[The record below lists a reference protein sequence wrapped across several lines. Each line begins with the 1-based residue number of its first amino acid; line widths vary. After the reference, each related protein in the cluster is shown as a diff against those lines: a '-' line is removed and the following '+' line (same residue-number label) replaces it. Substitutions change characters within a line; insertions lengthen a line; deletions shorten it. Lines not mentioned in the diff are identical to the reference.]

1 MHFTHSVSIH
11 IYLED
16 RGKQNKKPQARG
28 PAILC
33 IDSSTTVTEYVYHVY
48 IIFFFE
54 TVYDSTPI
62 SPNSVMGVTI

>member
-1 MHFTHSVSIH
+1 MINIALFEMHFTHSVTKH
-11 IYLED
+11 IYLEV

-48 IIFFFE
+48 INFF
-54 TVYDSTPI
+54 
-62 SPNSVMGVTI
+62 